1 MKKYVNGIRE
11 CDSEITYD
19 INSLEGLR
27 LLANCTHIS
36 IGQASKIEKLIMP
49 DGEMYY
55 IERSVIN
62 AAETK

>member
-1 MKKYVNGIRE
+1 MKKYVNRIRE

-27 LLANCTHIS
+27 LLANYAHIS
-36 IGQASKIEKLIMP
+36 IKQTSKIEKLVMP
-49 DGEMYY
+49 DGKIYY

-62 AAETK
+62 DTKNK